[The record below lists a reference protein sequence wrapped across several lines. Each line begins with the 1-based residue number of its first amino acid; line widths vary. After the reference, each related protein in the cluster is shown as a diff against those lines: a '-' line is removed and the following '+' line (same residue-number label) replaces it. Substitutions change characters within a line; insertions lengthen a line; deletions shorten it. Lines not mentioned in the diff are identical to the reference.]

1 MTGASVPEGADAVVR
16 MEDTRTEE
24 AQVAVFAEAA
34 QGQNIRC
41 AGSDVRRGEK
51 VIPRGEIIRPEEVG
65 MLAAVGRSFIL
76 VHQRPLV
83 AVVATGDE
91 LAEIDE
97 APAEGKIVSSNSYAL
112 AALVRE
118 CGAVPLQIG
127 IARDS
132 REDLNAKFRA
142 AQRADLIISSGGVSA
157 GDYDLVKEIMQEAGN
172 RMHFW
177 QVAMKPGR
185 PLAFGALGSVP
196 IVGLPGNPGSSMVC
210 FEQFIR
216 PAILKMLGHGNLF
229 RMTIRARLGETI
241 RKKEGFRHFIRAVIS
256 RDKDGYSV
264 VTTGQRLGVLKSTVR
279 ANGLIVLPEEVT
291 VVGPGELVTVQ
302 LLDDSLVAGAG
313 FNAPP
318 VSDFCDH
325 FYPIPGIDC
334 AFPDHNREDPLARHD
349 AVANDIADFAGHMA
363 CLADLRHLELRFL
376 SYFQPRA
383 DREFHDSDARCR
395 YVFGEITGFQL
406 DVRQSCLH
414 LIDALLGQQAD
425 LSMPIAGVRIP
436 FDPVIDDQ
444 PAGGDRMFPDPLH
457 RADIYRYD
465 FCHRPLFPPL
475 LLISLIPFI
484 VMPFS
489 AALHIS

>member
-1 MTGASVPEGADAVVR
+1 MISVDEALNKILDEVSPLGLEKVSILAALGRVIGEDVIAGRAIPPKDSSAMDGYALRREDIRGASSGNPVCLDVVEEIPAGAAPTKSIGPGQAARIMTGASVPEGADAVVR
-16 MEDTRTEE
+16 MEDTRAEE

-157 GDYDLVKEIMQEAGN
+157 GDYDLVKAIMQEAGN

-256 RDKDGYSV
+256 RDKDGFSV

-291 VVGPGELVTVQ
+291 VVGPGEFVSVQ
-302 LLDDSLVAGAG
+302 LLDDPRSL
-313 FNAPP
+313 
-318 VSDFCDH
+318 
-325 FYPIPGIDC
+325 
-334 AFPDHNREDPLARHD
+334 
-349 AVANDIADFAGHMA
+349 
-363 CLADLRHLELRFL
+363 L
-376 SYFQPRA
+376 SYPR
-383 DREFHDSDARCR
+383 D
-395 YVFGEITGFQL
+395 
-406 DVRQSCLH
+406 
-414 LIDALLGQQAD
+414 
-425 LSMPIAGVRIP
+425 
-436 FDPVIDDQ
+436 
-444 PAGGDRMFPDPLH
+444 
-457 RADIYRYD
+457 
-465 FCHRPLFPPL
+465 
-475 LLISLIPFI
+475 
-484 VMPFS
+484 
-489 AALHIS
+489 

>member
-1 MTGASVPEGADAVVR
+1 M
-16 MEDTRTEE
+16 
-24 AQVAVFAEAA
+24 
-34 QGQNIRC
+34 
-41 AGSDVRRGEK
+41 
-51 VIPRGEIIRPEEVG
+51 IPRGEIIRPEEVG
-65 MLAAVGRSFIL
+65 MLAALGRSFIL

-229 RMTIRARLGETI
+229 RMTVRARLGETI

-256 RDKDGYSV
+256 RDKDGFSV
-264 VTTGQRLGVLKSTVR
+264 VTTGQRLGILKSTVR

-291 VVGPGELVTVQ
+291 VVGPGEFVTVQ
-302 LLDDSLVAGAG
+302 LLDDPRSL
-313 FNAPP
+313 
-318 VSDFCDH
+318 
-325 FYPIPGIDC
+325 
-334 AFPDHNREDPLARHD
+334 
-349 AVANDIADFAGHMA
+349 
-363 CLADLRHLELRFL
+363 L
-376 SYFQPRA
+376 SYPR
-383 DREFHDSDARCR
+383 D
-395 YVFGEITGFQL
+395 
-406 DVRQSCLH
+406 
-414 LIDALLGQQAD
+414 
-425 LSMPIAGVRIP
+425 
-436 FDPVIDDQ
+436 
-444 PAGGDRMFPDPLH
+444 
-457 RADIYRYD
+457 
-465 FCHRPLFPPL
+465 
-475 LLISLIPFI
+475 
-484 VMPFS
+484 
-489 AALHIS
+489 